1 MTTLPTA
8 DQQTN
13 ENAVAEREEAQAISE
28 AVKQHI
34 AAVENS
40 AIDDEEAEALL
51 ASLYYDAGTMSALN
65 PKAEV
70 RLFLFTSLLITC
82 TLFTAILVF

>member
-13 ENAVAEREEAQAISE
+13 ENAVAEREEGQAISE

-34 AAVENS
+34 TAVENS

-70 RLFLFTSLLITC
+70 RLFLFTSLLVT
-82 TLFTAILVF
+82 

>member
-8 DQQTN
+8 DQQTRDHTI
-13 ENAVAEREEAQAISE
+13 AEREEAQAISE

-70 RLFLFTSLLITC
+70 
-82 TLFTAILVF
+82 